1 MPVPLRLSAAVK
13 WGRLPSK
20 TEDTCAVDSG
30 DKTYV
35 LQMAETDFPQPV
47 LGSLEIMDAISLT
60 IELHTVGLQSCSDR
74 IVTVLSQSNKV
85 VTYFIVQEST
95 VKRHLGL
102 GISSIPLWSQHSEA
116 EAG

>member
-35 LQMAETDFPQPV
+35 LQMAETDFPQPYV
-47 LGSLEIMDAISLT
+47 KSLEHST
-60 IELHTVGLQSCSDR
+60 DR
-74 IVTVLSQSNKV
+74 G
-85 VTYFIVQEST
+85 EST
-95 VKRHLGL
+95 AKY
-102 GISSIPLWSQHSEA
+102 A
-116 EAG
+116 